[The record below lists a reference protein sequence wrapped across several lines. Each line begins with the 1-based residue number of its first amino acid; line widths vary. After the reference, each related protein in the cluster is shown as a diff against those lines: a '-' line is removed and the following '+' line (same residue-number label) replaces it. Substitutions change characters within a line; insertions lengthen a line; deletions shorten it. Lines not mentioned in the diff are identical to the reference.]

1 MQAEYQSV
9 AGPGCGYSKGQ
20 VIGGYLLKR
29 HSCVN
34 SIENH
39 AWILSRFFARLRE
52 NLQNPVPN
60 FGMQLY
66 SAT

>member
-1 MQAEYQSV
+1 MQAEYQSI
-9 AGPGCGYSKGQ
+9 AGPGCCYLKGQ
-20 VIGGYLLKR
+20 VVGGYLLKR

-39 AWILSRFFARLRE
+39 ALILSRFFARLGE

-60 FGMQLY
+60 FGLQLY
-66 SAT
+66 FAT